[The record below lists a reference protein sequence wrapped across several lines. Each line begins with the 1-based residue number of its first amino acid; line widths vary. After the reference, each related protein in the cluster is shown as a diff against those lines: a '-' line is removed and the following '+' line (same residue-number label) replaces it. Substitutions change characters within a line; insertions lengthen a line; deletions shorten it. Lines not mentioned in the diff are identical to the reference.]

1 MVFSSCQSYL
11 AGIQIEKT
19 CEMHRTAHMAAANKS
34 CIKRV
39 QQMSAAPAFVE
50 TTKSS
55 HWESLHTSEND
66 PFTARHLG
74 SHRVFAWKHGRDQQQ
89 TRNGS
94 FHTLY
99 THLT

>member
-66 PFTARHLG
+66 PFTARDTLG
-74 SHRVFAWKHGRDQQQ
+74 AIGFLPESMGGISNKPEMVAF
-89 TRNGS
+89 
-94 FHTLY
+94 
-99 THLT
+99 THYIPI